1 MALTE
6 SRAGALGA
14 AMPEFTLADAEG
26 RTYRSADLPGSKGLL
41 VVVTCNHCP
50 YAKAVWSRV
59 IALANEAAP
68 SGVNTVA
75 INPNLN
81 PDYPEDSPEG
91 MKAEIRARGIR
102 FPYLVDG
109 DQAVARALG
118 AVCTP
123 EFFLYDAGGRLVY
136 HGRLDDNW
144 QDPARVTR
152 QELRDAVLALAEGR
166 PIAADQRP
174 AMGCSIKWM

>member
-14 AMPEFTLADAEG
+14 AMPEFTLPDAEG
-26 RTYRSADLPGSKGLL
+26 RTHRSAELPGPKGLL
-41 VVVTCNHCP
+41 LVVTCNHCP
-50 YAKAVWSRV
+50 YAKAVWSRL
-59 IALANEAAP
+59 IALANEVAP
-68 SGVNTVA
+68 LGVNTVA

-91 MKAEIRARGIR
+91 MKAEVRARGIQ

-109 DQAVARALG
+109 DQSVARALG

-123 EFFLYDAGGRLVY
+123 EFLLYDADRRLVY

-152 QELRDAVLALAEGR
+152 QELREAVLALAEGR

-174 AMGCSIKWM
+174 AMGCSIKWV

>member
-6 SRAGALGA
+6 SRAGALGG
-14 AMPEFTLADAEG
+14 AMPEFTLSDADG
-26 RTYRSADLPGSKGLL
+26 RRYRSADLPGSKGLL

-50 YAKAVWSRV
+50 YAKAVWTRL

-68 SGVNTVA
+68 LGVNTVA

-91 MKAEIRARGIR
+91 MKAEVRARAIP
-102 FPYLVDG
+102 FPYLVDA

-123 EFFLYDAGGRLVY
+123 EFFLYDASGRLVY
-136 HGRLDDNW
+136 HGRLDDHW

-152 QELRDAVLALAEGR
+152 RELRDAVSALVEGR
-166 PIAADQRP
+166 PIAADQRS
-174 AMGCSIKWM
+174 AMGCSIKWV